1 MELNE
6 QTELTRKM
14 GIDSGLSKKEKGLMD
29 MDNSVVI
36 TRGREV
42 KGTKGS
48 VKNTVKIKFKKEN
61 NL

>member
-1 MELNE
+1 
-6 QTELTRKM
+6 
-14 GIDSGLSKKEKGLMD
+14 